1 MVTTRTQNGVVPKPT
16 AKALTADEAYA
27 TASDED
33 DDGDFKV
40 SKKRKVSSSKRQKAS
55 GNAAASSS
63 KTKAAAKPRRRGKD
77 LSLLPTMPLD
87 ILYEILCQL
96 TPKDLLNLSR
106 TNKLFR
112 STMFGNQMLTVW
124 RAARDAFDAP
134 EPPDG
139 WTEQKWAGLLFET
152 TCQSCGKRGVVNVD
166 WLLLRR
172 ACGTCKRAHLIYGPR
187 IKSRFP
193 GYDPEM
199 LEYVPHTHT
208 SAWTKGWWSNRTN
221 SKFYWDDDIEE
232 VADVYNYGY
241 DEDWI
246 DDRKELIAERAEMV
260 KVYQDWLEQMDQ
272 FKGNATAENREKRL
286 EAVKARFREE
296 GYKDRDLDKAISVY
310 SSGIFAGTPHVTNAV
325 WSRIRPKLEPEVQ
338 RTRNERIMADLKPS
352 VDKRMAILAGLYDA
366 YLDKLRPSESCYCPP
381 VDFLRVNPDVI
392 KVVEA
397 DKDIDITEKDFQPVV
412 EKFGEYVSEYQ
423 DDTEKELL
431 KLMPAGSEGVE
442 DPWQLARVVFL
453 RDRRARPELYWYTSN
468 SMEPEDSFLIG
479 RDMVCTHTW
488 ERRRKME
495 LRPGV
500 FVDVPSKYELNSD
513 GCRACGSIIIIAGLP
528 QETATIPEMDAKDA
542 RFVCKL
548 CVSMNGYNVF
558 TWRAAAQHVWLDGN
572 PNHSMRLAT
581 EEEEKMS
588 KENEL
593 ALREGAKAWSCNH
606 CRAFLEPSAS
616 QTKPVVL
623 EHLKSEHGITADDAK
638 LDEDYF
644 VNQRCRHAY
653 EASYLIPEPDAERF
667 KCLCYS
673 CSRYPPGTL
682 HSKETLSLHC
692 VNRYPFKRFEDM
704 VSGIDYEIIP
714 RPSVDEKVV
723 EASSSSGESTES

>member
-1 MVTTRTQNGVVPKPT
+1 MVTTRKQSGVVPKPT

-33 DDGDFKV
+33 DDGDFKA
-40 SKKRKVSSSKRQKAS
+40 SKKRKVSSSKRQKKS
-55 GNAAASSS
+55 GNATASGS
-63 KTKAAAKPRRRGKD
+63 KAKAAAKPRRRGKD

-87 ILYEILCQL
+87 ILYEILSQL

-139 WTEQKWAGLLFET
+139 WSEQKWAGLLFEK
-152 TCQSCGKRGVVNVD
+152 TCQSCGQRGVVNVD

-172 ACGTCKRAHLIYGPR
+172 ACGTCKRGHLIYGPR
-187 IKSRFP
+187 LKSRFP
-193 GYDPEM
+193 DYDPEM

-208 SAWTKGWWSNRTN
+208 SAWTKGWWSTRTN

-232 VADVYNYGY
+232 VADVYECGY
-241 DEDWI
+241 DEYWVEQ
-246 DDRKELIAERAEMV
+246 RKELIAERMV
-260 KVYQDWLEQMDQ
+260 KVYQDWREQMD
-272 FKGNATAENREKRL
+272 KSNGNATAENREKRL

-296 GYKDRDLDKAISVY
+296 GYENRDLEVITVY
-310 SSGIFAGTPHVTNAV
+310 SDGIYTGTPHVTNAV
-325 WSRIRPKLEPEVQ
+325 WSRLRPKLEPKVQ
-338 RTRNERIMADLKPS
+338 KKMNERIMADLKPS
-352 VDKRMAILAGLYDA
+352 VDKRMAMLAGLYDA
-366 YLDKLRPSESCYCPP
+366 YLGKLRPSESCYCPP

-397 DKDIDITEKDFQPVV
+397 DKAIDITEKDFQLIV
-412 EKFGEYVSEYQ
+412 EKFGEYVSQYQ
-423 DDTEKELL
+423 DDMEKVFL
-431 KLMPAGSEGVE
+431 KLMPVDTEGVE
-442 DPWQLARVVFL
+442 DPLQLARVVL
-453 RDRRARPELYWYTSN
+453 RRDRRTESEWYWYGSN
-468 SMEPEDSFLIG
+468 NVDPEDNFLIG

-488 ERRRKME
+488 AKRRKME

-500 FVDVPSKYELNSD
+500 SVDMPSKYEFNSD
-513 GCRACGSIIIIAGLP
+513 VSKACSSVITVAGLP
-528 QETATIPEMDAKDA
+528 PATATIAEMDAKDA

-558 TWRAAAQHVWLDGN
+558 TWRAAARHVWFGGN
-572 PNHSMRLAT
+572 QNHSMRLAT

-616 QTKPVVL
+616 RTKPVVL
-623 EHLKSEHGITADDAK
+623 EHLKSEHGITADEAK
-638 LDEDYF
+638 LDEDYY

-653 EASYLIPEPDAERF
+653 EAPYQIPEPNAERL
-667 KCLCYS
+667 KCMCYNCRS
-673 CSRYPPGTL
+673 GPLIL
-682 HSKETLSLHC
+682 HSKETISVHC
-692 VNRYPFKRFEDM
+692 VNRYPFKRFEDLI
-704 VSGIDYEIIP
+704 SGADYEIIP
-714 RPSVDEKVV
+714 RPSEGEKVV
-723 EASSSSGESTES
+723 EASSFFGELAES